1 MSKMREL
8 QEELE
13 FFKSQ
18 LTIAG
23 TAQRVDFLNKCII
36 NSEARIAKLQ
46 NEQYDQDKQ

>member
-1 MSKMREL
+1 MSKIRQL

-13 FFKSQ
+13 FFKAQ
-18 LTIAG
+18 LEIADTEG
-23 TAQRVDFLNKCII
+23 RVLFLNECII

>member
-1 MSKMREL
+1 MKQKIELL

-18 LTIAG
+18 LAIAG
-23 TAQRVDFLNKCII
+23 TEGRVLFLNECII

-46 NEQYDQDKQ
+46 NEHYDERD